1 MPVAPSLENIG
12 IFNIIANEDPT
23 WLYYSYRTYH
33 LHLSQA
39 SVSVLAAAVKSCT
52 EPHAGS
58 RKVPRKKEM
67 YISKIIHHF
76 ISERNRYILKSS
88 PKFSYSKADTSRN
101 RICSFVDRMELL
113 YGQDV
118 ATMLRETPFAV
129 SPQVNREFV
138 STHDSE
144 LSWFHEAIEELV
156 LRLQTLSM
164 ECIITHIMKIP
175 GHRRPTSH
183 PKSQRKTRNSLAD
196 HVLRRVTFL
205 SCLQRTTICQLVLA
219 LEPRLTF
226 EKEPSRED
234 LINTVIKYEY
244 GTEIL
249 LCLSTPPL
257 SRNDR
262 SKLNRRL
269 ERDATIRTAKKEL
282 DAYEAAWPTQISQ
295 TRILECLNA
304 YREGTIWSDPPI
316 CAVCG
321 QGSSDVK
328 KKKGFRRFPGWSQ

>member
-1 MPVAPSLENIG
+1 
-12 IFNIIANEDPT
+12 
-23 WLYYSYRTYH
+23 
-33 LHLSQA
+33 
-39 SVSVLAAAVKSCT
+39 
-52 EPHAGS
+52 
-58 RKVPRKKEM
+58 
-67 YISKIIHHF
+67 
-76 ISERNRYILKSS
+76 
-88 PKFSYSKADTSRN
+88 
-101 RICSFVDRMELL
+101 
-113 YGQDV
+113 
-118 ATMLRETPFAV
+118 
-129 SPQVNREFV
+129 
-138 STHDSE
+138 
-144 LSWFHEAIEELV
+144 
-156 LRLQTLSM
+156 
-164 ECIITHIMKIP
+164 MKIP

-269 ERDATIRTAKKEL
+269 ERDTTIRTAKKEL

-321 QGSSDVK
+321 QSSSDVK
-328 KKKGFRRFPGWSQ
+328 FSVRHHF